1 VRQDVLGECRPAS
14 TVVITGIFDDVWLLD
29 IEAIATA

>member
-14 TVVITGIFDDVWLLD
+14 TIVITGIVDDVWFLD
-29 IEAIATA
+29 IEAIAAA